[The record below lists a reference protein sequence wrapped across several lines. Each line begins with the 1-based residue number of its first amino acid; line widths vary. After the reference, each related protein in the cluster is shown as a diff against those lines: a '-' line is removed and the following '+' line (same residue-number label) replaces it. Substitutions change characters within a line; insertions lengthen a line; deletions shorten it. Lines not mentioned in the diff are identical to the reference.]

1 MDYHWNKIKLTQK
14 LPLEQSYKKLYIIE
28 EIWLYLSYNELMKKP
43 TKIPTS
49 NPTIEELQKRLKQL
63 EKHNAEL
70 EAKLIKQNE
79 LEAKLHWL
87 EEQLRLHQLKRFG
100 TSSEK
105 TNPNQL
111 ELSLFNETETEANP
125 ELPEPTVET
134 IIYRRRKKRG
144 HRELMLEN
152 LRTET
157 VEYRLSEEEQVCSC
171 CSGFLHEMSTEV
183 RQEIKYIPAE
193 VKVVKH
199 VRYVYS
205 CRHCELEELETPIVT
220 APMPKPVYSGS
231 LASPSIMAHIMNQK
245 YVDGLP
251 LYRQEKQFARLGV
264 ALSRQTIANWMI
276 YGANQWL
283 GLLYDR
289 MHQLLLKQDI
299 LHADETTLQ
308 VLHEPGRPAT
318 SNSYLWL
325 YRTGKEGPPTI
336 LYDYQETRAGKN
348 AKEFLTGF
356 KGYLQVDGYAGYHK
370 VPDVILVGCWAHAR
384 RKFTEALNALPSSK
398 RLSSVTATDG
408 LLFCNQLFAIERELK
423 DLSSEERYEKRFKRS
438 KPVLDAFLSWLKI
451 QEHKVLP
458 KSALGQAINY
468 CLNQW
473 EKLVAFLK
481 DGRLELDNNRSERS
495 IKPFVIGRKNWLFS
509 NTPKGAR
516 ASAIIYS
523 IVETAKANG
532 LNPYFYLNFLFEK
545 LPNMDTTDEGAL
557 DKLLPWSTSLPITC
571 IVFNKLSK

>member
-1 MDYHWNKIKLTQK
+1 
-14 LPLEQSYKKLYIIE
+14 
-28 EIWLYLSYNELMKKP
+28 MKKT
-43 TKIPTS
+43 TKTPNS
-49 NPTIEELQKRLKQL
+49 NPTIEELQKRLEQL

-70 EAKLIKQNE
+70 EAKLKKQNE
-79 LEAKLHWL
+79 LEAKLNWL

-105 TNPNQL
+105 TNPDQL
-111 ELSLFNETETEANP
+111 ELTLFNETEAEANP
-125 ELPEPTVET
+125 NIPEPTLET
-134 IIYRRRKKRG
+134 ITFRRRKKRG

-157 VEYRLSEEEQVCSC
+157 VEYRLSDEQQVCSC
-171 CSGFLHEMSTEV
+171 CGGNLHEMSTEV
-183 RQEIKYIPAE
+183 RQEIKYVPAE

-205 CRHCELEELETPIVT
+205 CRHCEREELETPIVT
-220 APMPKPVYSGS
+220 ATMPKPVYSGS

-245 YVDGLP
+245 YIDGLP

-283 GLLYDR
+283 NLLYDR

-336 LYDYQETRAGKN
+336 LYDYKETRSGKN
-348 AKEFLTGF
+348 AKDFLTGF

-398 RLSSVTATDG
+398 RLTPVTATEG
-408 LLFCNQLFAIERELK
+408 LHFCNQLFAIER
-423 DLSSEERYEKRFKRS
+423 DLRDLTSEERYEGRLKSS

-451 QEHKVLP
+451 QEHRALP
-458 KSALGQAINY
+458 KSALGQAINN

-473 EKLVAFLK
+473 EKLEAFLK

-495 IKPFVIGRKNWLFS
+495 IKPYVIGRKNWLFS

-523 IVETAKANG
+523 IVETAKGNG
-532 LNPYFYLNFLFEK
+532 LNPYYYLNYLFEK
-545 LPNMDTTDEGAL
+545 LPNMDTTDEDAL
-557 DKLLPWSTSLPITC
+557 DKLLPWSTFLPITC
-571 IVFNKLSK
+571 IVFNKLTK

>member
-14 LPLEQSYKKLYIIE
+14 LPPEQSYKKLYIIE

-49 NPTIEELQKRLKQL
+49 NPTIEELQKRLEQL

-205 CRHCELEELETPIVT
+205 CRHCEREEFETPIVT